1 MITHIPNST
10 SRMAAAKSAR
20 MNCGMLATLPFPL
33 PWPTWAILAAWAL
46 AAGPG
51 SPFAASEEVT
61 ADLNRVIRTV
71 PRMAK
76 PRLAP

>member
-1 MITHIPNST
+1 MTRHIPKST

-20 MNCGMLATLPFPL
+20 MNCGMAAMLPL
-33 PWPTWAILAAWAL
+33 PPCSWAIFAASAE

-51 SPFAASEEVT
+51 SPLAVSEEVIRER
-61 ADLNRVIRTV
+61 NSVIKTV
-71 PRMAK
+71 PRIAN